1 METNLFL
8 ICGASKYLNLVR
20 ILSSK
25 PSTNRNGNANA
36 EKGANGNAA
45 DPEALAAQ
53 ESSKRRGKRRKNKDV
68 SKHTFFVS
76 NSQMRLKLF
85 AKNEVRRIFDGRK
98 LVKYSHVNLATN
110 ATVDPRA

>member
-36 EKGANGNAA
+36 DQVSVLGFSNE
-45 DPEALAAQ
+45 LCL
-53 ESSKRRGKRRKNKDV
+53 SKCFGKYRPPMY
-68 SKHTFFVS
+68 T
-76 NSQMRLKLF
+76 
-85 AKNEVRRIFDGRK
+85 II
-98 LVKYSHVNLATN
+98 
-110 ATVDPRA
+110 